1 MPLIDEAMGVVRPVS
16 AHERLSERP
25 AIKRPARDG
34 AAILHG
40 QTHTASRQLA
50 QVMGRALLGAASRL
64 PVAAFRPS
72 REY

>member
-1 MPLIDEAMGVVRPVS
+1 MPLIDEAMGV
-16 AHERLSERP
+16 AHKPLNVQPATQRL
-25 AIKRPARDG
+25 ARGG

-50 QVMGRALLGAASRL
+50 QATGRALLGAVVHPPA
-64 PVAAFRPS
+64 AAFRPS